1 MRTSRTFAKRLASIL
16 TVFGM
21 SATGC
26 IETPP
31 SITAVDS
38 GVDVMIDMSVPFV
51 TAQVRFGNFVA
62 GAAPVDL
69 CLKAP
74 SDSTWTGP
82 VIRNM
87 AMRPGGVSYL
97 NVSQYVTLNAGT
109 YTVRAV
115 PGSRSDCSVAYGGL
129 PDLALPQIAA
139 GRTYTLIPFG
149 DQTRISTIKIN
160 LFEDDLGS
168 QGGQVRLR
176 FINVSPDVPT
186 ADFGFGIGAGY
197 KPLLTDALR
206 GDLGRSAG
214 MTYATIVP
222 QTNGSA
228 SVRPSGMTTDLLT
241 TGAVVNFA
249 AGAVFTTL
257 IGGLPSKAS
266 TDPLALKLIA
276 CEDSKAPVS
285 GLSICSQLN

>member
-1 MRTSRTFAKRLASIL
+1 MRSSGTLAKSLARTLA
-16 TVFGM
+16 VFTL

-26 IETPP
+26 IQTPP
-31 SITAVDS
+31 SISAVDS
-38 GVDVMIDMSVPFV
+38 GVDVMIDMSVPFL

-69 CLKAP
+69 CLKTA
-74 SDSTWTGP
+74 SDTTWTGP
-82 VIRNM
+82 IIRTM
-87 AMRPGGVSYL
+87 AMRPGGVSYQSI
-97 NVSQYVTLNAGT
+97 SQYVKLNAGS

-129 PDLALPQIAA
+129 PDLALPQIAG

-149 DQTRISTIKIN
+149 EQTKPATVKIN
-160 LFEDDLGS
+160 LFEDDLS
-168 QGGQVRLR
+168 TQGGQVRLR
-176 FINVSPDVPT
+176 FVNVSPDVAT

-197 KPLLTDALR
+197 KPVLTDALS

-214 MTYATIVP
+214 MTYVTISQ

-228 SVRPSGMTTDLLT
+228 SVRASGMSTDLLT
-241 TGAVVNFA
+241 TGPIVNFP

-257 IGGLPSKAS
+257 IGGLSSKAS

-276 CEDSKAPVS
+276 CEDSKAPVG
-285 GLSICSQLN
+285 GLSVCTLLN